1 MRLKELQIYNR
12 APFDDLKLNFNK
24 ENVFILS
31 GINGAGKTTILS
43 YIVDALYEFAKKGF
57 QNEFTGKEQYFYRV
71 SSKLM
76 ILESSKIS
84 FVYLRF
90 EENEDIIDYIDVMN
104 LNSEQEYNAALKID
118 DAIAYANIE
127 SKFKSNQVVKYFNK
141 IDQIEIK
148 KYFDNNVLTYFPAY
162 RYEKPGYLSDPYNIS
177 LSFAKEQKYFGYLSN
192 PIEVTSDFPE
202 IANWMM
208 DLVLDDYLYEDK
220 NSAGNI
226 FSKINEIFTRLLYS
240 KVNGAVRLGIG
251 PRQYGAT
258 RIQVVSKLDNQVI
271 YPSLFNMSAGE
282 LSLVCLFC
290 EILRQ
295 GDNIGRDS
303 NEVKGI
309 VLVDEIDKHLH
320 IKLQKEVLPRLIKLF
335 PNIQFILTS
344 HSPFLNLGFS
354 NEPKGYY
361 EIWDLDNYGL
371 PCKPQNNKLF
381 EEVYGMLVDE
391 NEQYRKQYYAL
402 MLGIQNATK
411 PLIITEGKTDWK
423 HLQAAKNA
431 LEISDLEIEFCKYNE
446 AIGDETLL
454 SMLNQFSLTLPNR
467 KIIGMFDRDNEKIC
481 KEIIDGAKSFV
492 KLSQNIYAFAIP
504 VANEK
509 EYGTYT
515 SIEHYYKKKD
525 LVKETKDG
533 RRLFLGNEFYTSG
546 NSKDGMYQTRY
557 KGIQKKVAVNGVID
571 DKVYGK
577 EDPELKNNIA
587 LSKNDFAQMILDKD
601 DFAKDFDFSEFNRIF
616 DVIRNIISVD

>member
-208 DLVLDDYLYEDK
+208 DLVLDDYLYDNMDDIDNYKIVYE
-220 NSAGNI
+220 NTS
-226 FSKINEIFTRLLYS
+226 INEYS
-240 KVNGAVRLGIG
+240 LK
-251 PRQYGAT
+251 
-258 RIQVVSKLDNQVI
+258 
-271 YPSLFNMSAGE
+271 
-282 LSLVCLFC
+282 
-290 EILRQ
+290 
-295 GDNIGRDS
+295 
-303 NEVKGI
+303 
-309 VLVDEIDKHLH
+309 
-320 IKLQKEVLPRLIKLF
+320 
-335 PNIQFILTS
+335 
-344 HSPFLNLGFS
+344 
-354 NEPKGYY
+354 
-361 EIWDLDNYGL
+361 
-371 PCKPQNNKLF
+371 
-381 EEVYGMLVDE
+381 
-391 NEQYRKQYYAL
+391 
-402 MLGIQNATK
+402 
-411 PLIITEGKTDWK
+411 
-423 HLQAAKNA
+423 
-431 LEISDLEIEFCKYNE
+431 KY
-446 AIGDETLL
+446 
-454 SMLNQFSLTLPNR
+454 
-467 KIIGMFDRDNEKIC
+467 
-481 KEIIDGAKSFV
+481 
-492 KLSQNIYAFAIP
+492 
-504 VANEK
+504 
-509 EYGTYT
+509 
-515 SIEHYYKKKD
+515 
-525 LVKETKDG
+525 
-533 RRLFLGNEFYTSG
+533 
-546 NSKDGMYQTRY
+546 
-557 KGIQKKVAVNGVID
+557 D
-571 DKVYGK
+571 DKKIKY
-577 EDPELKNNIA
+577 
-587 LSKNDFAQMILDKD
+587 
-601 DFAKDFDFSEFNRIF
+601 RIYQ
-616 DVIRNIISVD
+616 RIS